1 MEEEILRSIDRKL
14 DALIKILA
22 GNFIQGK
29 NKTEAILT
37 LGSFGMDAN
46 VIAEIVGTT
55 VKTVNTRLWEQKKK
69 SESLD
74 KKLKKKEAE
83 Q

>member
-1 MEEEILRSIDRKL
+1 MEEGILRSIDKKL

-22 GNFIQGK
+22 GNFVQGK
-29 NKTEAILT
+29 KKTDAILT

-74 KKLKKKEAE
+74 KKSKKKEAE